1 MIPLNE
7 ILIRRISKDDLPK
20 VIDLLQDISVY
31 NPPKKKYDS
40 IWESYSNQQHVF
52 GYCFFYKQQ
61 LIGYGSIN
69 LEMKLKKGLM
79 AYLEDVVVHRAYRN
93 KKIGKLIVDYLV
105 ETAQK
110 KDCYKIKLDCNKNNL
125 LFYEKL
131 GFQENGFSMVKSL

>member
-1 MIPLNE
+1 MISLNE
-7 ILIRRISKDDLPK
+7 VLIRRISKNDLPK
-20 VIDLLQDISVY
+20 VIDLLQEISVY

-40 IWESYSNQQHVF
+40 IWERYSNQQHVF
-52 GYCFFYKQQ
+52 GYCFFYNQQ

-93 KKIGKLIVDYLV
+93 KKIGGLIVDYLV
-105 ETAQK
+105 EIAQK
-110 KDCYKIKLDCNKNNL
+110 KGCYKIKLDCNKNNL

-131 GFQENGFSMVKSL
+131 GFQENGFSMAKSL